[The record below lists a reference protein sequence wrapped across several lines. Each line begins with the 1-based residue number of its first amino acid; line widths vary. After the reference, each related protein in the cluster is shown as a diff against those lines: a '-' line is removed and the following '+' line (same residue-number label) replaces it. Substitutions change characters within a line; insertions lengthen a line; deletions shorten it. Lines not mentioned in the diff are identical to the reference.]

1 MNHPRSITPLK
12 TLVALLLAACLIA
25 PTAGLQAAER
35 KGAELQ
41 IDMKDG
47 STVTGE
53 LLQVKDGS
61 LKILDASNKAY
72 VVVTIDEIRSLRI
85 VGRSKA
91 LVGAGVGLLSGIL
104 VGSAIGAIG
113 PVDGFLVRT
122 RGGQVKVGLVI
133 GSFAG
138 GTIGVIKGAVKAMDE
153 VISCDAKTPKERAA
167 LVMTLEGHTRY
178 ATGGIVAPTIAAVPR
193 GYVPTTEVVLP
204 PTRPVSPTASVAQ
217 AGPAADTASAA
228 AKARRVHVG
237 LGLNYGGFE
246 GVSSLKNLMRSVGF
260 DHGNRSSYEGDYP
273 RVADLEPPWFVW
285 AFVVPDIRVD
295 YSLNTKW
302 AVGLAYSRVAS
313 GHVEG
318 QELVP
323 DMDYRTSPETY
334 LVGTFSGDSVAAT
347 VSALFPLR
355 ETFLRKSAVR
365 ASVGIGVSRIKT
377 SFRAGPYAL
386 SSSFNPTDPLDTHE
400 SMATAPT
407 IVGRLDWI
415 RFVGK
420 TVSLNLGAQY
430 RYIPVS
436 LEPQTVSAAYW
447 YYPASPFEGGSF
459 TWGAASVAI
468 PKRTMNAGGIGFGI
482 GLGFHF

>member
-1 MNHPRSITPLK
+1 MNRPLSIAPPK
-12 TLVALLLAACLIA
+12 RLVALMLAAWLLS

-41 IDMKDG
+41 IEMKDG
-47 STVTGE
+47 TTVTGE

-61 LKILDASNKAY
+61 LKILDGSKKAY
-72 VVVTIDEIRSLRI
+72 VVVALDEMRSLRI

-104 VGSAIGAIG
+104 VGSLVGAIA
-113 PVDGFLVRT
+113 PVDGFFVRT

-153 VISCDAKTPKERAA
+153 VIICEGRTAKELAA
-167 LVMTLEGHTRY
+167 LVITLEGHTRY
-178 ATGGIVAPTIAAVPR
+178 ATGGTVAPTIAAVPR
-193 GYVPTTEVVLP
+193 SYVPTTEIVLP

-217 AGPAADTASAA
+217 AGPAADAISASA
-228 AKARRVHVG
+228 KPRRVHVG

-246 GVSSLKNLMRSVGF
+246 GVGSLKNLMRSVGF
-260 DHGNRSSYEGDYP
+260 DHGDSSSQDDYP
-273 RVADLEPPWFVW
+273 RVANLEPPWFVW
-285 AFVVPDIRVD
+285 DFIVPDIRVD

-302 AVGLAYSRVAS
+302 AVGLDYSRVRS
-313 GHVEG
+313 GTVEG

-323 DMDYRTSPETY
+323 DMDYHASPETY
-334 LVGTFSGDSVAAT
+334 LVGAFSGNTVAAT
-347 VSALFPLR
+347 VSLLFPLQK
-355 ETFLRKSAVR
+355 TFLKKSAVR

-377 SFRAGPYAL
+377 SFRAGPNAR
-386 SSSFNPTDPLDTHE
+386 SSEPLDPLDTHE

-436 LEPQTVSAAYW
+436 LEPQTVSAAYS
-447 YYPASPFEGGSF
+447 YYPASPDVGGSY
-459 TWGAASVAI
+459 TWGAVTVAI
-468 PKRTMNAGGIGFGI
+468 PKKTLNAGGIGFGI
-482 GLGFHF
+482 GLGFHW